1 MASCTHPAGLSLTL
15 THGIGTQMT
24 LMISPIFDLY
34 SLKKQNVASAAGAGA
49 HGAAAV
55 GLGTSVGHESRRV

>member
-1 MASCTHPAGLSLTL
+1 
-15 THGIGTQMT
+15 MT